1 MQLDILDIIINKS
14 EKTYKKVLT
23 FLFSSVIITIVEA
36 RATTEAEPK
45 GEAEKKKCEGRKP
58 GRQTK
63 R

>member
-23 FLFSSVIITIVEA
+23 FVFSSVIITIVEA
-36 RATTEAEPK
+36 RAKQKRNRK
-45 GEAEKKKCEGRKP
+45 GEAEKKKCERRKP